1 MSTTFSHAATT
12 ALLALLAA
20 CNATAPKAPS
30 ATAPPAPSPAATA
43 TATSGTQ
50 APAPAPAP
58 AAPLAAPIRTRNAS
72 FRSVRF
78 DELPGW
84 SQDDL
89 GTAWDAL
96 RASCRSLGRRDD
108 WKTLCTAS
116 AKVPRQPAAMR
127 GFLEREFAPFQVL
140 HPDATPDGEV
150 TGYYEPLI
158 AGSLRA
164 EGPYTVPVYGV
175 PNDLH
180 GIDWKTIPAAQRRAV
195 VHVMPQGRDLVVVPG
210 PRKGSATLD
219 AARFELDARDR
230 RWRVR
235 LDGGVA
241 RPYFDRAEIESRPRL
256 DAPVVAWVDDAL
268 ALYAMQVQGS
278 GRILLRDGRVIRLQY
293 AEQNGHPFKP
303 LRLAARPAPRS
314 RGLASTAEEPERFDL
329 ADALDDAPAPS
340 ASRSLK
346 VAATP
351 AVSDPSYV
359 FFRLAADQSPSQG
372 PVGAFGVPLT
382 AGRSIAVDPRVVPL
396 GYPVYLSTSTPAGA
410 AAPLQRLVVAQDTGG
425 AIRGAIRAD
434 FFWGFG
440 RDAGKQALQTRERG
454 QMWLLLPR
462 GEAQALARRGGLT
475 RSLKPGAVECLV
487 PDDAHCS
494 EPD

>member
-1 MSTTFSHAATT
+1 MPSPSFALAAV
-12 ALLALLAA
+12 ALLAA
-20 CNATAPKAPS
+20 CNATVPN
-30 ATAPPAPSPAATA
+30 APPVAATPA
-43 TATSGTQ
+43 PQPAIVSSGTQ
-50 APAPAPAP
+50 GAPAPAPAP
-58 AAPLAAPIRTRNAS
+58 AAAPQPADIRTRNAT
-72 FRSVRF
+72 FRSARF
-78 DELPGW
+78 DALPGW
-84 SQDDL
+84 RDDDL

-96 RASCRSLGRRDD
+96 RASCRTLGRRED
-108 WKTLCTAS
+108 WKPLCAAAART
-116 AKVPRQPAAMR
+116 PRQPPAMR
-127 GFLEREFAPFQVL
+127 SFFEREFALFQIL
-140 HPDATPDGEV
+140 HPDATPEGEV

-158 AGSLRA
+158 AGSQRP
-164 EGPYTVPVYGV
+164 EGAFNVPVYGV
-175 PNDLH
+175 PNDLYT
-180 GIDWKTIPAAQRRAV
+180 IDWKTIPAAQRRGTV
-195 VHVMPQGRDLVVVPG
+195 QVMPQGRDLVVVPA
-210 PRKGSATLD
+210 PRKGSVALD
-219 AARFELDARDR
+219 AARFEPDARDR

-241 RPYFDRAEIESRPRL
+241 KPYYDRAEIEARSRL
-256 DAPVVAWVDDAL
+256 DAPVVAWVDDAI

-303 LRLAARPAPRS
+303 LRLAAKPAPRS
-314 RGLASTAEEPERFDL
+314 RGLSPSTDEPERFAL
-329 ADALDDAPAPS
+329 ADTVDDPPPS

-346 VAATP
+346 VAASST
-351 AVSDPSYV
+351 VGDPSYV
-359 FFRLAADQSPSQG
+359 FFRVAPDQSPSHG

-396 GYPVYLSTSTPAGA
+396 GYPVYLSASTPAGA
-410 AAPLQRLVVAQDTGG
+410 ALPLQRLVVAQDTGG

-462 GEAQALARRGGLT
+462 READALQRRGGLT
-475 RSLKPGAVECLV
+475 RAWKPGAGAECLL
-487 PDDAHCS
+487 PDEAHCS